1 MKICPTC
8 NAQVTVLIVN
18 VQNGQRF
25 CHYCAE
31 TVCPTV
37 LPGLVYTL
45 EDVKLLRDC
54 GVDPEVG
61 KIEDHL
67 RDLTEHCKRSSGTE
81 RAWFRTRE
89 EAIEFA
95 STNPDYHGDIPALCA
110 RCGSDSEPVYHL
122 NRPKWLIPQ
131 WTNRDAHLLEQMGI
145 VGPERMPGD
154 LRCANCEV
162 PFHSEIDFFILPSGK
177 MVCGANCMPQND

>member
-8 NAQVTVLIVN
+8 NAQATVLIVN

-31 TVCPTV
+31 TVCPTL

-54 GVDPEVG
+54 GVDPEIG

-89 EAIEFA
+89 EAEAFA
-95 STNPDYHGDIPALCA
+95 ADPANPAYDGDIPALCA
-110 RCGSDSEPVYHL
+110 RCDLYHL
-122 NRPKWLIPQ
+122 NRPEWLQPQ
-131 WTNRDAHLLEQMGI
+131 LTHQDAALLDQMGI
-145 VGPERMPGD
+145 AGPDKISDD
-154 LRCANCEV
+154 LKCANCGVE
-162 PFHSEIDFFILPSGK
+162 FRTGIDWFIMPSGK